1 MHLFVEIF
9 YLCFMISVNKTTI
22 SIESHRITSTDRQN
36 KQWEYHIT
44 SSGTLAFDTN
54 IPNVEVIVF

>member
-1 MHLFVEIF
+1 
-9 YLCFMISVNKTTI
+9 MISVNKTTI